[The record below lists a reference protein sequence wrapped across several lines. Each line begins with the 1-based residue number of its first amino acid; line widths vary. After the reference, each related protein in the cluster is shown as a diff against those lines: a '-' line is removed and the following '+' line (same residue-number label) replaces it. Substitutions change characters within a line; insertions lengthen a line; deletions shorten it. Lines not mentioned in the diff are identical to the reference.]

1 MSCGDLLELSS
12 CIAQPVATDTEY
24 CLLFRFIWTHKSV
37 NSVRG
42 IYESKMPILVKN
54 IEWYQTDDQIII
66 KIRTQ
71 NASARNADVLITE
84 TFVKVH
90 FQPYLFE
97 TILQH
102 EICPNA
108 SVCKILESCIKFVLQ
123 KKEVFEWTDL
133 SSTHQSTKSSEGV
146 KLKAEMV
153 VENQTALATE
163 SKERRRVKEDEKKAN
178 IEREMEREQKIRDQV
193 HRIHEEVKENEKSQQ
208 PIRAVDHPIAVA
220 PVMRVEK
227 PKNDIRSEA
236 PPIRSGGTINVS
248 FTARRFVTPQ
258 RESQEHA
265 EREWCLKQNQV
276 KKDIGFCDDDLS
288 VDERN
293 PKWLLEKGKEFY
305 GKQNYLAA
313 ISAFSAG
320 INLAECPAELLLH
333 RAMAH
338 FKLEN
343 YARCVSEI
351 GRFSVTF

>member
-1 MSCGDLLELSS
+1 
-12 CIAQPVATDTEY
+12 
-24 CLLFRFIWTHKSV
+24 
-37 NSVRG
+37 
-42 IYESKMPILVKN
+42 MPILVKN

-66 KIRTQ
+66 KIPTQ

-133 SSTHQSTKSSEGV
+133 NSTHHSTKSSEGV
-146 KLKAEMV
+146 KLKTEV
-153 VENQTALATE
+153 IEEHQKALAAE
-163 SKERRRVKEDEKKAN
+163 SKERRRAKEDEKKAN

-193 HRIHEEVKENEKSQQ
+193 HCIHEEVKENEKKQL
-208 PIRAVDHPIAVA
+208 PIQAVA
-220 PVMRVEK
+220 HPMIAPVIRVEK
-227 PKNDIRSEA
+227 SKNEIRSEA

-248 FTARRFVTPQ
+248 FTTRRFVTPQ

-276 KKDIGFCDDDLS
+276 KKDIGFSDDDLS

-293 PKWLLEKGKEFY
+293 PKWLFEKGKEFY
-305 GKQNYLAA
+305 GKKNYLAA

-343 YARCVSEI
+343 YARCVS
-351 GRFSVTF
+351 

>member
-1 MSCGDLLELSS
+1 MRE
-12 CIAQPVATDTEY
+12 IN
-24 CLLFRFIWTHKSV
+24 K
-37 NSVRG
+37 
-42 IYESKMPILVKN
+42 SKMPILVKN

-66 KIRTQ
+66 KIPTQ

-123 KKEVFEWTDL
+123 KKEMLKWTDF
-133 SSTHQSTKSSEGV
+133 SSVHQSTKSSEGV
-146 KLKAEMV
+146 KLKTEMIE
-153 VENQTALATE
+153 ENQRALATE

-178 IEREMEREQKIRDQV
+178 VEREMEREQTIRDQV
-193 HRIHEEVKENEKSQQ
+193 HRIHEQVKENEKKQQ
-208 PIRAVDHPIAVA
+208 IIQVIDHPMVA
-220 PVMRVEK
+220 PVMRVQK
-227 PKNDIRSEA
+227 TKNEIQSQA

-248 FTARRFVTPQ
+248 FTTRRFVTPQ

-276 KKDIGFCDDDLS
+276 KKDIGFSDDDLS

-293 PKWLLEKGKEFY
+293 PKWLFEKGKEFY
-305 GKQNYLAA
+305 AKKNYLAA
-313 ISAFSAG
+313 ISAFSVG
-320 INLAECPAELLLH
+320 VNLAECPAELLLH
-333 RAMAH
+333 RAMSH

-343 YARCVSEI
+343 YARCVS
-351 GRFSVTF
+351 